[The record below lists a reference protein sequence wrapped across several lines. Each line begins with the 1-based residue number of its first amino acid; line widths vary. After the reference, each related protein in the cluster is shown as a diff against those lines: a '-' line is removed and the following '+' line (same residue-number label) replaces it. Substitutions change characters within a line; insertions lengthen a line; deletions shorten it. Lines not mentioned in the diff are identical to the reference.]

1 MTTLRLTRRAAL
13 TALAALA
20 VAAPAAGA
28 ATAPVPAESLTLPSA
43 SGAVFAD
50 AAATGG
56 RALLLWSNGTATGSA
71 STVAARRIAIR
82 ARGDQC
88 AGAPHMSVRVDGR
101 EVLAADVAAT
111 TWTTYAANVALA
123 DGAHT
128 IAVAFTNDAMATGC
142 DRNLRVDDVS
152 FGSTAA
158 APLAGARLYLD
169 PASDAAKQAA
179 AWRTPRPADAAQMD
193 KIAAQ
198 PQARWLGGWSGDIA
212 AATSAATSAATA
224 AGAVPVL
231 VAYDIPQRDCGSYS
245 AGGIGSADAYR
256 TWIRAFASG
265 IGSRRAVVVVEPD
278 ALAGM
283 DCLSAA
289 DRDLRLSLL
298 RDAVSVLAAR
308 PGVSVYLD
316 GGNARWHTAA
326 DTADRR
332 RRPGRGRLPGG
343 RHRPGPPGPGQGR
356 PPAPRRRRERPGLC
370 AQRFELRLDGRERH
384 VRARGRGRDRGQ
396 ALPHRH
402 EPQRARARAGRG
414 VVQPARPRARPAP
427 DGGDRRA
434 APGRRPVGQA
444 PGRVRRHLQ
453 RRPGRRRV
461 VGAGGAGPRAPRRVL
476 SAPCATIRE

>member
-71 STVAARRIAIR
+71 STVAARRIAVR

-88 AGAPHMSVRVDGR
+88 AGPPHMSVRVDGH
-101 EVLAADVAAT
+101 EGLAVDVTATTGTSYATDVAP
-111 TWTTYAANVALA
+111 A

-179 AWRTPRPADAAQMD
+179 AWRTSRPADAAQMD

-198 PQARWLGGWSGDIA
+198 PQARWLGGGGGDIA

-316 GGNARWHTAA
+316 GGNAPWHTAA
-326 DTADRR
+326 DTPDRPR
-332 RRPGRGRLPGG
+332 RAGVENAQGFALNISNFVSTAESATYGRAVAAATGGKHFLIDTSRNGLGPAPDGAWCNPPGRALGP
-343 RHRPGPPGPGQGR
+343 RPGP
-356 PPAPRRRRERPGLC
+356 
-370 AQRFELRLDGRERH
+370 H
-384 VRARGRGRDRGQ
+384 
-396 ALPHRH
+396 
-402 EPQRARARAGRG
+402 RARARAGGGG
-414 VVQPARPRARPAP
+414 VHPARPRARPAP
-427 DGGDRRA
+427 DGGARRA

>member
-20 VAAPAAGA
+20 VGPPAAGA
-28 ATAPVPAESLTLPSA
+28 ATAAVPAESLTLPSA

-71 STVAARRIAIR
+71 STVAARRIAVR

-88 AGAPHMSVRVDGR
+88 AGPPHMSVRVDGH
-101 EVLAADVAAT
+101 EVLAVDVTAT
-111 TWTTYAANVALA
+111 TWTTYATDVALA

-179 AWRTPRPADAAQMD
+179 AWRTSRPADAAQMD

-231 VAYDIPQRDCGSYS
+231 VAYNIPQRDCGSYS
-245 AGGIGSADAYR
+245 AGGVGSADAYR
-256 TWIRAFASG
+256 TWVRAFASG

-278 ALAGM
+278 APAGVG
-283 DCLSAA
+283 CPGAG
-289 DRDLRLSLL
+289 DRDLRPS
-298 RDAVSVLAAR
+298 
-308 PGVSVYLD
+308 P
-316 GGNARWHTAA
+316 
-326 DTADRR
+326 
-332 RRPGRGRLPGG
+332 
-343 RHRPGPPGPGQGR
+343 PPGPGSGPPPPPR
-356 PPAPRRRRERPGLC
+356 LGGYPPRGNAPPPPAPPT
-370 AQRFELRLDGRERH
+370 
-384 VRARGRGRDRGQ
+384 
-396 ALPHRH
+396 
-402 EPQRARARAGRG
+402 
-414 VVQPARPRARPAP
+414 AP
-427 DGGDRRA
+427 
-434 APGRRPVGQA
+434 
-444 PGRVRRHLQ
+444 
-453 RRPGRRRV
+453 
-461 VGAGGAGPRAPRRVL
+461 
-476 SAPCATIRE
+476 

>member
-1 MTTLRLTRRAAL
+1 M
-13 TALAALA
+13 
-20 VAAPAAGA
+20 
-28 ATAPVPAESLTLPSA
+28 TLPSS
-43 SGAVFAD
+43 SGAVFSD
-50 AAATGG
+50 SAATGG
-56 RALLLWSNGTATGSA
+56 RALLIWSNATATGSA

-111 TWTTYAANVALA
+111 AWTTYAANVALA

-152 FGSTAA
+152 FSSTAA
-158 APLAGARLYLD
+158 APLAGAKLYVE
-169 PASDAAKQAA
+169 PGSDAAKQAA
-179 AWRTPRPADAAQMD
+179 AWRTTRPADAAQMD

-212 AATSAATSAATA
+212 TATSAITSAAAA

-231 VAYDIPQRDCGSYS
+231 VAYNIPQRDCGGYS
-245 AGGIGSADAYR
+245 AGGVGSPDAYR
-256 TWIRAFASG
+256 TWIRGFASG
-265 IGSRRAVVVVEPD
+265 IGSRRAVVILEPD

-289 DRDLRLSLL
+289 DRDVRLRLL

-326 DTADRR
+326 DTADR
-332 RRPGRGRLPGG
+332 
-343 RHRPGPPGPGQGR
+343 
-356 PPAPRRRRERPGLC
+356 
-370 AQRFELRLDGRERH
+370 LR
-384 VRARGRGRDRGQ
+384 
-396 ALPHRH
+396 
-402 EPQRARARAGRG
+402 RAGIENAQGFALNVSNFISTSESATYGRAVAAATG
-414 VVQPARPRARPAP
+414 GKHFVVDTSRNGLGPAP
-427 DGGDRRA
+427 DGAWCNPPGRALGARPTAATGEPLQDADLWVKHPGESDGTCNGGPAAGTWWAEAALDLARRA
-434 APGRRPVGQA
+434 AY
-444 PGRVRRHLQ
+444 
-453 RRPGRRRV
+453 
-461 VGAGGAGPRAPRRVL
+461 
-476 SAPCATIRE
+476 